1 MLLIHKI
8 QIIYTCSYNRKNK
21 VFLVTYI
28 NSNLIQIS
36 LILYCILTYKNIIMI
51 LKKLLLKHI
60 QKIFLSDLFYI
71 LLKFLHIHTK
81 IRIKFNFLD

>member
-51 LKKLLLKHI
+51 LKKLLLK
-60 QKIFLSDLFYI
+60 YI
-71 LLKFLHIHTK
+71 YKKYSYQIYFIYC
-81 IRIKFNFLD
+81 